1 MLIAFTGD
9 RTNICYY
16 TVSTSDKKPLSPRPF
31 FLLFIFYFIFIINK
45 VIFLLM
51 IFVFKVKKRW

>member
-51 IFVFKVKKRW
+51 IFFFK

>member
-16 TVSTSDKKPLSPRPF
+16 TVSTSDKKPLLSPRLI

-51 IFVFKVKKRW
+51 IFFF